1 MRTVILASMRTY
13 ARRYVA
19 ALLAVVIA
27 TGFIVAINALSA
39 AAREGSGAVIAQQ
52 YGKADLALVDHGDA
66 QASNAAARTASAD
79 PGVSAVATSWVAY
92 TGATLPDGR
101 RDISLGSIASAPELR
116 WQEAHTGRLPTSD
129 DEIAIASA
137 QARKRGVSAG
147 DVITLDLPESGERR
161 LTVTGTV
168 LSRTGPLTSTG
179 YLTEKAM
186 AGLTEIGYPLDVV
199 VAVDGDTDA
208 DAVASRLRSTIDAGS
223 VIHGSAYR
231 ENLRLDATR
240 GIDIFQRLIYVFAG
254 ISLFVGALV
263 IANTFTILLAQRSR
277 DLALLRCVGAV
288 RSQVARSVVIEGVV
302 LGAVGSAL
310 GVLLGLGIALAAAA
324 ASRHWSP
331 ETAISTP
338 SLTLAAIAI
347 PVLLGVAVTVAGSY
361 LPAQKAGAQSP
372 LSALHPHDVVVLRSR
387 AGALRLVVAAAL
399 VLIGS
404 AGLVA
409 GTSGSLLAGMLGGML
424 SFIGVLLL
432 TPVLVP
438 AAIRCI
444 GPVARRL
451 GLAGRLAHMN
461 SLRNPRRTAATST
474 ALLIGVTLITS
485 VVVGS
490 ASISDKVNTS
500 LDVNH
505 PVDLIV
511 STQSGSIPDRVV
523 GEVSRVSGVEETA
536 ALVGSPA
543 RIGDQDIAVLAV
555 DRSTLGLAH
564 GAPEYGDLGPDQILL
579 PAGLDIVPASESGE
593 TVSVTIAGQT
603 RTMQASYVVGL
614 GDSPLVTR
622 TTLESMGAT
631 LGGTQAVWV
640 RAAGSADPGDV
651 SSDVTA
657 IAGTSELDV
666 TGGLPDRAEILKILD
681 IVMAVTIGLL
691 AIAVLIALIGVGNTL
706 SLSVLE
712 RVRENSLLRALGL
725 ERSGL
730 RRMLAIEA
738 LLMAGVAA
746 VLGVAL
752 GTAYAWF
759 GVKAASVDVFQTAP
773 GITIPWGQIGLILVV
788 AAAAGLAAC
797 VLPARR
803 AARIAPAAGLVAD

>member
-52 YGKADLALVDHGDA
+52 YGKADLALVDHGDT
-66 QASNAAARTASAD
+66 QDSRAAARTASAD
-79 PGVSAVATSWVAY
+79 PGVSAVATNWIAY
-92 TGATLPDGR
+92 AGVTLPDGR

-137 QARKRGVSAG
+137 QARKRGVSVG

-168 LSRTGPLTSTG
+168 LSRTGPLTATG

-199 VAVDGDTDA
+199 VAVDGDTG
-208 DAVASRLRSTIDAGS
+208 AVASRLRSTIDGGS
-223 VIHGSAYR
+223 VTSASAYR
-231 ENLRLDATR
+231 ENLRLEATR

-288 RSQVARSVVIEGVV
+288 RSQVARSVVIEGAV
-302 LGAVGSAL
+302 LGVVGSAL

-324 ASRHWSP
+324 SSRHWSP
-331 ETAISTP
+331 ETAMGTP
-338 SLTLAAIAI
+338 SLTLVAIAI

-387 AGALRLVVAAAL
+387 AGVLRLVVAAAL

-451 GLAGRLAHMN
+451 GLASRLAHMN

-490 ASISDKVNTS
+490 ASISDKVNAS
-500 LDVNH
+500 LDVNN

-536 ALVGSPA
+536 VLVGSPA
-543 RIGDQDIAVLAV
+543 RIDDQDIAVLAV
-555 DRSTLGLAH
+555 DRSTLALVH
-564 GAPEYGDLGPDQILL
+564 GTPEFGDLGPDQILL
-579 PAGLDIVPASESGE
+579 PAGLDIVRASESGE

-631 LGGTQAVWV
+631 LGGPQAVWI

-651 SSDVTA
+651 NSDVTA
-657 IAGTSELDV
+657 IAGTSALDV

-681 IVMAVTIGLL
+681 VAMAVTVGLL

-759 GVKAASVDVFQTAP
+759 GVKAVSVDVFQTAP

>member
-39 AAREGSGAVIAQQ
+39 AAREGSGAVVAQQ

-66 QASNAAARTASAD
+66 HASSVAARAASAD
-79 PGVSAVATSWVAY
+79 PGVSAVATNWIAY
-92 TGATLPDGR
+92 AGVTLPDGP

-137 QARKRGVSAG
+137 QARKHDVSAG
-147 DVITLDLPESGERR
+147 DVITLNLPESGERR

-208 DAVASRLRSTIDAGS
+208 VASRLRSTIDAGS
-223 VIHGSAYR
+223 VTGASEYR
-231 ENLRLDATR
+231 ENLRLEATR

-288 RSQVARSVVIEGVV
+288 RSQVARSVVIEGAV
-302 LGAVGSAL
+302 LGAAGSAV

-324 ASRHWSP
+324 STRHWSP
-331 ETAISTP
+331 ETAMGTP
-338 SLTLAAIAI
+338 SLTLVAIAI

-361 LPAQKAGAQSP
+361 LPAQRAGAQSP
-372 LSALHPHDVVVLRSR
+372 LSALHPHDVVDLRSR
-387 AGALRLVVAAAL
+387 AGALRLIAAVAL

-409 GTSGSLLAGMLGGML
+409 GSSGSLPVGMLGGML

-438 AAIRCI
+438 AAIRCV
-444 GPVARRL
+444 GPIARRL

-490 ASISDKVNTS
+490 ASISNKVNTS
-500 LDVNH
+500 LDVNN

-511 STQSGSIPDRVV
+511 SSSSGSIPDRVV
-523 GEVSRVSGVEETA
+523 GEVGRVSGVEATA
-536 ALVGSPA
+536 ALAGSPA
-543 RIGDQDIAVLAV
+543 HIGDQDITVLGV
-555 DRSTLGLAH
+555 DRGTLDLVH
-564 GAPEYGDLGPDQILL
+564 GTPEFGDLGPDQILL
-579 PAGLDIVPASESGE
+579 PAGLDIVPASESGN

-622 TTLESMGAT
+622 ATLESMGAT
-631 LGGTQAVWV
+631 LGGAQAVWV

-681 IVMAVTIGLL
+681 VVMAVTIGLL

-773 GITIPWGQIGLILVV
+773 GITIPWGRIGLILVV